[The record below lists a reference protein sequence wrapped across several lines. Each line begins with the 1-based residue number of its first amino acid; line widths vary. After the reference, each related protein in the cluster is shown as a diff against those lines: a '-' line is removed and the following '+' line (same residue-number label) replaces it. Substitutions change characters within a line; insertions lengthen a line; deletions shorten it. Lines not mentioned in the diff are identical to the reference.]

1 MARHIPFTA
10 TPEEILDALFNH
22 DTRGSG
28 SSSPLDRDGSRGA
41 SAGRDVH
48 ICEPQARLGQ
58 PVAPSSSTVTSP
70 APRVNLNKEEECA
83 DSTWKPKLTTP
94 NPATFVVRKRGLLF
108 ISKIAGTRSIANF
121 LELRLGL
128 HLADVLLGRFRVQ
141 RPFRKCEAVPLSHK
155 TWANT
160 HTFMILKSTGSSECE
175 PQGGLRTN
183 LYDLS

>member
-70 APRVNLNKEEECA
+70 APRVHLNKEEECA

-121 LELRLGL
+121 LQASLPPPVTPVPTSCPTTPTRPTPHHGVQTQSRVLGVTGPGS
-128 HLADVLLGRFRVQ
+128 HWYW
-141 RPFRKCEAVPLSHK
+141 PFSLP
-155 TWANT
+155 
-160 HTFMILKSTGSSECE
+160 SSFHAS
-175 PQGGLRTN
+175 P
-183 LYDLS
+183 